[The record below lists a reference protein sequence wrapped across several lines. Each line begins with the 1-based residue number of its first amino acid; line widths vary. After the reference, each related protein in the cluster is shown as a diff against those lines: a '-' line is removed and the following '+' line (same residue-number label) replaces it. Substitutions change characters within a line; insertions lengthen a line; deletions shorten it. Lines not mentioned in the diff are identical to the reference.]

1 MTSKYSKAQVQM
13 AQFVTLHSAVMI
25 EALEIYGRKLTKQY
39 MDQVVGSAH
48 TSMTVVD
55 AGRC

>member
-1 MTSKYSKAQVQM
+1 
-13 AQFVTLHSAVMI
+13 MI

-55 AGRC
+55 VGHC

>member
-1 MTSKYSKAQVQM
+1 
-13 AQFVTLHSAVMI
+13 MI
-25 EALEIYGRKLTKQY
+25 EALEIYGRKPTKQY

-55 AGRC
+55 VGHC

>member
-1 MTSKYSKAQVQM
+1 
-13 AQFVTLHSAVMI
+13 MI
-25 EALEIYGRKLTKQY
+25 EASEIYGRELMKQY

-55 AGRC
+55 AGHC